1 MKTTANNEEVT
12 GSSFQLNPPAKEVR
26 YYAKY
31 GGTKEDIYEN
41 SHIISVKIQIDGIE
55 FFTQTNI
62 QLEIRQKINEL
73 HEFTLTCVPEE
84 FGENAN
90 TYLLQNSRAYLGK
103 RITFQFRQFGKAA
116 SMFTGI
122 ITQISSPNK
131 GGIRQILLKG
141 KSPSVLMDNGQH
153 CRSFENKNF
162 EDIIKE
168 VIKDYPQNLINFHIN
183 PNYKERINY
192 VVQYNSSDFEFLQQL
207 SRRFGEYFY
216 YNGEQFCF
224 SSWGGKIIEIM
235 EGEDVYDY
243 ELKMEVHPQSFSYT
257 AYDAQQGKDY
267 LLDSRSYGMQPSQ
280 NPFQQNAFQASEN
293 LYNVSP
299 TSHYDQS
306 LLSNGSMD
314 IQRSLE
320 RDKKKRQNLV
330 YLEATSNNPNLRL
343 GDVAKM
349 MVWMP
354 SHEIFKSGRVPI
366 ESYKITELIHR
377 FADGEGYTNTFV
389 GVPKDIPVPSYYEI
403 RDTPKAEIQHAQVTD
418 NKDPQKMGRVR
429 VQFAWQRNTNSQTP
443 WIQVIQPHSGNGK
456 GTYFNPEIGETV
468 LCAFQGGNAE
478 APIVLGTAYNGGE
491 IAAYYSE
498 GNDLKVIQTRSGTK
512 IIFNDAEEQGSIIVE
527 DPSGNKIFLDGKGN
541 MKAYAP
547 KDIEMIAGENMKI
560 RVGKDLHFSVGNQAT
575 LDVMQKI
582 LINTPFMQQ
591 MISNFYHTQAGK
603 ALINSYN
610 QIKIESPKTFVQ
622 GGERL
627 LLHSD
632 ELATLNSQGI
642 AEMKGET
649 KNSLSNKSNDY
660 EPHRDEIKAKCLVMF
675 RPHGNWKGEYGF
687 DWLRLGDS
695 GLNSDPK
702 WFGEIVGRHYTDAS
716 YTTIFPNT
724 NSWSVFFKQD
734 RNLYDKILRSYKSII
749 IPWKP
754 KINGNPYLYPIPIMT
769 MLKGGNHKLTLKI
782 EISKK
787 PKKLFV
793 RQQKSDSNYFNLNN
807 SNLEIRGDNQN
818 YSIYN
823 KLEIECIK
831 SFNKDQIIEV
841 VADTE
846 ICGRLKI
853 LANDPSRYRFIPIV
867 FVEIKTKFG
876 GKEIQGSAVRGGE
889 SFFLQGMKQAYT
901 FPKNGKVEY
910 VGMDMK
916 SHIEKEYCN
925 KEGIKKTT
933 GKFNKMKIEDY
944 LDKYLNKL
952 YNNKYNDY
960 FKLYFL
966 DIYYPGPYP
975 GSIVQGYSP
984 SLNCKHVMLFKGHD
998 KSTLAHETMHAMGL
1012 PHTFDGLR
1020 GEFTYKAQQTDN
1032 FMDYCHWGQDIEGNA
1047 RTPVEGRTL
1056 FRWQMIK
1063 LNSNLKNTH

>member
-1 MKTTANNEEVT
+1 MDISNLEEFEEPFFLT
-12 GSSFQLNPPAKEVR
+12 SPPEKKSVH
-26 YYAKY
+26 YTKY
-31 GGTKEDIYEN
+31 GGKKEVLYEN
-41 SHIISVKIQIDGIE
+41 SHIISVKIQIDGIDY
-55 FFTQTNI
+55 FTETNVKF
-62 QLEIRQKINEL
+62 EIKQKINEL
-73 HEFTLTCVPEE
+73 HEFTLTSVPEE
-84 FGENAN
+84 FGENST
-90 TYLLQNSRAYLGK
+90 TYLLQNSKDLLGK
-103 RITFQFRQFGKAA
+103 RITFQFRQFGVTT
-116 SMFTGI
+116 SMFIGI
-122 ITQISSPNK
+122 ITQISTPNN
-131 GGIRQILLKG
+131 GGIRQIILKG
-141 KSPSVLMDNGQH
+141 KCPSILMENGQH
-153 CRSFENKNF
+153 CRSFENNTF
-162 EDIIKE
+162 EEIIKE
-168 VIKDYPQNLINFHIN
+168 VSKDYPKNEINFHIN
-183 PNYKERINY
+183 PNYKKRLDYI
-192 VVQYNSSDFEFLQQL
+192 VQYNCSDLHFLQQL

-216 YNGEQFCF
+216 YNGEQYCF

-280 NPFQQNAFQASEN
+280 NPFQQYAFQASEN

-354 SHEIFKSGRVPI
+354 GHEIFKSGRVPI

-377 FADGEGYTNTFV
+377 FVDGEGYTNTFV
-389 GVPKDIPVPSYYEI
+389 GVPKDIPVPPYYEI
-403 RDTPKAEIQHAQVTD
+403 KDTPKADIQHARVTD

-560 RVGKDLHFSVGNQAT
+560 QVGKDLHFSVGNQAT
-575 LDVMQKI
+575 LDIMQKI

-603 ALINSYN
+603 ALINSEN

-649 KNSLSNKSNDY
+649 KNSLSNKSNAY
-660 EPHRDEIKAKCLVMF
+660 EPQRAEIKAKCVVMF
-675 RPHGNWKGEYGF
+675 RPHNKYKDNPNFGF
-687 DWLRLGDS
+687 DWLRTGDT
-695 GLNSDPK
+695 GQKGDN
-702 WFGEIVGRHYTDAS
+702 WFGNIMGKYYENDN
-716 YTTIFPNT
+716 TTVFQDT
-724 NSWSVFFKQD
+724 GSWNSNFKKD
-734 RNLYDKILRSYKSII
+734 MKMYDKLLHNYTCYNIS
-749 IPWKP
+749 WKDQW
-754 KINGNPYLYPIPIMT
+754 KGKGKNLKKEPYLYPVPVLT
-769 MLKGGNHKLTLKI
+769 LLKGESALFNLKI
-782 EISKK
+782 EIEEE
-787 PKKLFV
+787 PK
-793 RQQKSDSNYFNLNN
+793 NLPL
-807 SNLEIRGDNQN
+807 NL
-818 YSIYN
+818 
-823 KLEIECIK
+823 KIK
-831 SFNKDQIIEV
+831 KDQII
-841 VADTE
+841 
-846 ICGRLKI
+846 
-853 LANDPSRYRFIPIV
+853 
-867 FVEIKTKFG
+867 
-876 GKEIQGSAVRGGE
+876 
-889 SFFLQGMKQAYT
+889 
-901 FPKNGKVEY
+901 
-910 VGMDMK
+910 
-916 SHIEKEYCN
+916 
-925 KEGIKKTT
+925 
-933 GKFNKMKIEDY
+933 
-944 LDKYLNKL
+944 
-952 YNNKYNDY
+952 
-960 FKLYFL
+960 
-966 DIYYPGPYP
+966 
-975 GSIVQGYSP
+975 
-984 SLNCKHVMLFKGHD
+984 SLL
-998 KSTLAHETMHAMGL
+998 
-1012 PHTFDGLR
+1012 
-1020 GEFTYKAQQTDN
+1020 
-1032 FMDYCHWGQDIEGNA
+1032 I
-1047 RTPVEGRTL
+1047 
-1056 FRWQMIK
+1056 
-1063 LNSNLKNTH
+1063 

>member
-131 GGIRQILLKG
+131 GGISQILLKG

-257 AYDAQQGKDY
+257 AYNAQQGKDY
-267 LLDSRSYGMQPSQ
+267 LMDSRSYGMQPSQ

-354 SHEIFKSGRVPI
+354 GHEIFKSGRVPI

-389 GVPKDIPVPSYYEI
+389 GVPKDIPVPPYYEI

-560 RVGKDLHFSVGNQAT
+560 QVGKDLHFSVGNQAT
-575 LDVMQKI
+575 LNIMQKM

-591 MISNFYHTQAGK
+591 IISNFYHTQAGK
-603 ALINSYN
+603 ALINSEN

-649 KNSLSNKSNDY
+649 KNSLSNKSYAY
-660 EPHRDEIKAKCLVMF
+660 EPQRAEIKAKCVVMF
-675 RPHGNWKGEYGF
+675 RPHNKYKDNPNFGF
-687 DWLRLGDS
+687 DWLRAGDT
-695 GLNSDPK
+695 GQKGDN
-702 WFGEIVGRHYTDAS
+702 WFGNIMGKYYENDN
-716 YTTIFPNT
+716 TTVFQNT
-724 NSWSVFFKQD
+724 NSWNSNFKKD
-734 RNLYDKILRSYKSII
+734 MKMYDKLLHNYTCMNIS
-749 IPWKP
+749 WKDRW
-754 KINGNPYLYPIPIMT
+754 KGIGKNRKKEPYLYPVPVLT
-769 MLKGGNHKLTLKI
+769 LLKGESALFNLKI
-782 EISKK
+782 EIEEKPEKLTFEFKDKK
-787 PKKLFV
+787 ANEFFDLNINEIEDIRTGKYDKV
-793 RQQKSDSNYFNLNN
+793 NYFK
-807 SNLEIRGDNQN
+807 ITC
-818 YSIYN
+818 
-823 KLEIECIK
+823 K
-831 SFNKDQIIEV
+831 KDSPTEQILYV
-841 VADTE
+841 KADEE
-846 ICGRLKI
+846 ICGAIKI
-853 LANDPSRYRFIPIV
+853 HPNTEAYQKKINVV
-867 FVEIKTKFG
+867 FV
-876 GKEIQGSAVRGGE
+876 
-889 SFFLQGMKQAYT
+889 
-901 FPKNGKVEY
+901 KVWTD
-910 VGMDMK
+910 VNK
-916 SHIEKEYCN
+916 S
-925 KEGIKKTT
+925 IKKGAIKSGSKDFFKQNFNQALVIPSILEEDLDCT
-933 GKFNKMKIEDY
+933 GSLLGNEFKKKFCTY
-944 LDKYLNKL
+944 GLLSDKKT
-952 YNNKYNDY
+952 
-960 FKLYFL
+960 
-966 DIYYPGPYP
+966 
-975 GSIVQGYSP
+975 QGYKITKDSGLMNYLEKKLKEQFGTKYD
-984 SLNCKHVMLFKGHD
+984 SHYRMYFIGEEASWNGFSYFNSQFGVYFASHNKATV
-998 KSTLAHETMHAMGL
+998 AHETMHAMSL
-1012 PHTFDGLR
+1012 PHTFDGKSTSAHY
-1020 GEFTYKAQQTDN
+1020 TYEAYKTN
-1032 FMDYCHWGQDIEGNA
+1032 NLLDYSHHIGIE
-1047 RTPVEGRTL
+1047 RFCL
-1056 FRWQMIK
+1056 FLWQWKI
-1063 LNSNLKNTH
+1063 LNSKIR

>member
-1 MKTTANNEEVT
+1 MKTTANNEEVK

-162 EDIIKE
+162 EEIIKE

-267 LLDSRSYGMQPSQ
+267 LLDSRSYDIQSSQ
-280 NPFQQNAFQASEN
+280 NPFQQYAFQASEN

-354 SHEIFKSGRVPI
+354 GHEIFKSGRVPI

-377 FADGEGYTNTFV
+377 FVDGEGYTNTFV
-389 GVPKDIPVPSYYEI
+389 GVPKDIPVPPYYEI
-403 RDTPKAEIQHAQVTD
+403 KDTPKADIQHARVTD

-560 RVGKDLHFSVGNQAT
+560 QVGKDLHFSVGNQAT
-575 LDVMQKI
+575 LDIMQKM

-649 KNSLSNKSNDY
+649 KNSLSNKAGLYEKHFLESKAECIIHIRPGKNYQDCPDFGFDYIRIGDTAYKGDVPYKDIIGKYRDSSGNLKQIYYKGMFLKDKNEYSKIGNTFEKIIFKNVQDEHKTNYIYYIPKMTLRIGKEANLILKIKIEKKAKKLEFRYDKSCFELEGLSNDQ
-660 EPHRDEIKAKCLVMF
+660 I
-675 RPHGNWKGEYGF
+675 
-687 DWLRLGDS
+687 
-695 GLNSDPK
+695 LN
-702 WFGEIVGRHYTDAS
+702 
-716 YTTIFPNT
+716 
-724 NSWSVFFKQD
+724 
-734 RNLYDKILRSYKSII
+734 KSIGERELNL
-749 IPWKP
+749 KV
-754 KINGNPYLYPIPIMT
+754 KCKKVFSMDQYINILA
-769 MLKGGNHKLTLKI
+769 
-782 EISKK
+782 
-787 PKKLFV
+787 
-793 RQQKSDSNYFNLNN
+793 
-807 SNLEIRGDNQN
+807 DN
-818 YSIYN
+818 
-823 KLEIECIK
+823 
-831 SFNKDQIIEV
+831 
-841 VADTE
+841 E
-846 ICGRLKI
+846 ICGKLLIK
-853 LANDPSRYRFIPIV
+853 ANNYSYQINVV
-867 FVEIKTKFG
+867 FVEIRTNIQKDSKG
-876 GKEIQGSAVRGGE
+876 YVYIKEINKLKNV
-889 SFFLQGMKQAYT
+889 LNQAYIET
-901 FPKNGKVEY
+901 TEISKTYLDLTGFFTSKWFWFKFTKNGLIDVDEL
-910 VGMDMK
+910 
-916 SHIEKEYCN
+916 HE
-925 KEGIKKTT
+925 
-933 GKFNKMKIEDY
+933 
-944 LDKYLNKL
+944 YLNSKL
-952 YNNKYNDY
+952 DSEYKNKYKDY
-960 FKLYFL
+960 YKIYIFGENGDGLNGIAEGLGGVKSAIVFPGRTGDISMSTSCHELLHAIGLY
-966 DIYYPGPYP
+966 
-975 GSIVQGYSP
+975 
-984 SLNCKHVMLFKGHD
+984 
-998 KSTLAHETMHAMGL
+998 
-1012 PHTFDGLR
+1012 HTFDNDSK
-1020 GEFTYKAQQTDN
+1020 FTFKRDKIDN
-1032 FMDYCHWGQDIEGNA
+1032 VMDYSHWSGIP
-1047 RTPVEGRTL
+1047 RSSTTH
-1056 FRWQMIK
+1056 WQWQK
-1063 LNSNLKNTH
+1063 LQQQLSDYKILI